1 MIKLVLHGLGG
12 PIEVNGAKYA
22 GKVPMFPF
30 KFLSDEELA
39 GVLTFVRN
47 SFGNKA
53 SVVSPAAVKAV
64 RQATKDRKTLYTP
77 AELLKEYP
85 H

>member
-12 PIEVNGAKYA
+12 PIKVKGVKYS

-30 KFLSDEELA
+30 KFLSDEEVA
-39 GVLTFVRN
+39 AVTTFVRN
-47 SFGNKA
+47 AFGNKS
-53 SVVSPAAVKAV
+53 SVITPAKVKAI
-64 RQATKDRKTLYTP
+64 RELTKDRKKMYTP